1 MVKTISTTIY
11 TFVELSDKAKDVA
24 RSWYRETL
32 DPDYTAVLYDANQLA
47 SLMGISIDTRN
58 GSSEALAIYFSGFC
72 SQGDGACFYGTYN
85 YAKVSQKAVRE
96 HAPLDTTLH
105 SIVDRLHAVQKR
117 NFYSL
122 KARICK
128 NSLNYC
134 HSNSVDIEVMN
145 KNHPLSIIVPE
156 SDCEEIET
164 TLRDFMNWIY
174 KQLEAE
180 YDHCNSDAEI
190 YENIKCN
197 GYWFYENGKPA
208 PDK

>member
-1 MVKTISTTIY
+1 MVKTISTTLY
-11 TFVELSDKAKDVA
+11 SFPELSAKAKEVA

-32 DPDYTAVLYDANQLA
+32 DPDYSAVLYDANQLA

-58 GSSEALAIYFSGFC
+58 GSSEALAIYFSGFS

-85 YAKVSQKAVRE
+85 YARGSQKAVRE

-105 SIVDRLHAVQKR
+105 SIVDRLQAAQKR

-134 HSNSVDIEVMN
+134 HSNSVDIETMDRN
-145 KNHPLSIIVPE
+145 RPISKIVPE
-156 SDCEEIET
+156 SDCEAIET
-164 TLRDFMNWIY
+164 ALRDFMNWIY
-174 KQLEAE
+174 KQLESE
-180 YDHCNSDAEI
+180 YDYCNSDSTVDADI
-190 YENIKCN
+190 RCN
-197 GYWFYENGKPA
+197 GYWFYENGKRA